1 MARQQQAMGE
11 RQKAMDSM
19 SESFNKLYEAWMPKQ
34 REVFDKSYG
43 PGIATVSSQSC
54 APKPRRRID
63 GRLFERNDMSKIVA
77 FGEHI
82 DGYQVPVLN
91 EREVRAAAGI
101 LFVFAM
107 MTFANA
113 WFIGNFRPTKIFVI
127 AFLID
132 FTIRIFVNPKYS
144 PSMILGRFAVR
155 NQLPEWTGAPQ
166 KRFAWAVGWALAV
179 TMLWLIVINNVI
191 GPINM
196 LVCATCLTLMF
207 FESAFG
213 ICIGCKIYNAFS
225 SRQAQHCSGAACE
238 VFTPHA
244 SQKVGA
250 AGVAIVASFLALIGF
265 VARQGFPAS
274 DVVAPVTPVAAPASA
289 AAGGDDRCT
298 PPAFAVAMG
307 HAEKWKL
314 HNNCK

>member
-1 MARQQQAMGE
+1 MNRIFGFGE
-11 RQKAMDSM
+11 
-19 SESFNKLYEAWMPKQ
+19 
-34 REVFDKSYG
+34 
-43 PGIATVSSQSC
+43 TVS
-54 APKPRRRID
+54 
-63 GRLFERNDMSKIVA
+63 
-77 FGEHI
+77 
-82 DGYQVPVLN
+82 GYDVPVMN

-113 WFIGNFRPTKIFVI
+113 WFMGNFRPTKIFVI

-132 FTIRIFVNPKYS
+132 FTIRLFINPKYS
-144 PSMILGRFAVR
+144 PSMIVGRFAVR
-155 NQLPEWTGAPQ
+155 KQVPEWTGAPQ
-166 KRFAWAVGWALAV
+166 KRFAWAIGWVLAV
-179 TMLWLIVINNVI
+179 TMLWLIVIQNVI

-213 ICIGCKIYNAFS
+213 ICIGCKIYNALPN
-225 SRQAQHCSGAACE
+225 RQAQHCAGGACE

-250 AGVAIVASFLALIGF
+250 GGTAIVLLFLALIGL
-265 VARQGFPAS
+265 VGQRGFPAAEA
-274 DVVAPVTPVAAPASA
+274 DAPAAPAA
-289 AAGGDDRCT
+289 AAGDDRCT
-298 PPAFAVAMG
+298 PPAFAVAIG

>member
-1 MARQQQAMGE
+1 MQAST
-11 RQKAMDSM
+11 D
-19 SESFNKLYEAWMPKQ
+19 
-34 REVFDKSYG
+34 RE
-43 PGIATVSSQSC
+43 Q
-54 APKPRRRID
+54 
-63 GRLFERNDMSKIVA
+63 DMSKIFG
-77 FGEHI
+77 FGETVP
-82 DGYQVPVLN
+82 GYEVPVLN

-113 WFIGNFRPTKIFVI
+113 WFMGNFRPTKIFVI

-132 FTIRIFVNPKYS
+132 FTIRLFINPKYS
-144 PSMILGRFAVR
+144 PSMIAARFAVR
-155 NQLPEWTGAPQ
+155 GQMPEWVGAPQ
-166 KRFAWAVGWALAV
+166 KRFAWAIGWLLAV
-179 TMLWLIVINNVI
+179 AMLWLIVINNVI

-213 ICIGCKIYNAFS
+213 ICIGCKIYNALPN
-225 SRQAQHCSGAACE
+225 RQAQHCAGGACE
-238 VFTPHA
+238 VFVPHA

-250 AGVAIVASFLALIGF
+250 GGTAIVLLFLALVG
-265 VARQGFPAS
+265 VVGQLGFPAT
-274 DVVAPVTPVAAPASA
+274 DTVAAVAPAPVAAASA
-289 AAGGDDRCT
+289 GDDRCT
-298 PPAFAVAMG
+298 PPAFAVALG